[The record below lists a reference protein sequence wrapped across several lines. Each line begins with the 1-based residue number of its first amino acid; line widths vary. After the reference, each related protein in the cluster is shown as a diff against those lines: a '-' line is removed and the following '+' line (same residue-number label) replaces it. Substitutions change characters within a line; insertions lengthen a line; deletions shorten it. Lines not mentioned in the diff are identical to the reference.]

1 LSKSK
6 TNLAWIDLEMTG
18 LQDDHVIIE
27 IASLVTNSN
36 LVELAEGPVIAIHRK
51 PEETDNINAWS
62 KEQHTKSGLLKRVSE
77 SNISLKKA
85 EKLTLDFLQL
95 WIVKETSPL
104 CGNSIGTDRRF
115 IRKEMPLLDA
125 FLHYRL
131 IDVSTVKELTT
142 RWYPE
147 KTIPAKKSE
156 HLALADI
163 RESVEE
169 LRWYKENVFLP
180 STE

>member
-1 LSKSK
+1 MSEKK

-18 LQDDHVIIE
+18 LEDDHVIIE

-36 LVELAEGPVIAIHRK
+36 LVELAEGPVIAIHRA
-51 PEETDNINAWS
+51 PEEIANINPWS
-62 KEQHTKSGLLKRVSE
+62 KEQHTKSGLLERVSQ
-77 SNISLKKA
+77 SNISLEKA
-85 EKLTLDFLQL
+85 EQLTLDFFGL
-95 WIVKETSPL
+95 WLDKGTSPL
-104 CGNSIGTDRRF
+104 CGNSISTDRKF
-115 IRKEMPLLDA
+115 IRNEMPLLDE

-131 IDVSTVKELTT
+131 IDVSTIKELTT

-147 KTIPAKKSE
+147 KTIPIKKGE

-169 LRWYKENVFLP
+169 LRWYRKNVFLP
-180 STE
+180 SSE

>member
-1 LSKSK
+1 MSKSK

-85 EKLTLDFLQL
+85 EQLTLDFLQL

-147 KTIPAKKSE
+147 KAIPAKKSE

>member
-1 LSKSK
+1 
-6 TNLAWIDLEMTG
+6 MTG
-18 LQDDHVIIE
+18 LEDDHVIIE

-36 LVELAEGPVIAIHRK
+36 LIELAEGPVIAIHRK
-51 PEETDNINAWS
+51 PEEINNINPWS
-62 KEQHTKSGLLKRVSE
+62 KEQHSKSGLMKRVSE

-85 EKLTLDFLQL
+85 EQLTLDFLQL

-142 RWYPE
+142 RWYSQ
-147 KTIPAKKSE
+147 KTIPTKKSE

-169 LRWYKENVFLP
+169 LRWYKQNVFLP

>member
-1 LSKSK
+1 MSKSK

-18 LQDDHVIIE
+18 LEDHQVIIE

-85 EKLTLDFLQL
+85 EQLTLDFFQL
-95 WIVKETSPL
+95 WIDKGTSPL

-131 IDVSTVKELTT
+131 IDVSTVKELAT
-142 RWYPE
+142 RWYPK
-147 KTIPAKKSE
+147 KTIPTKKSE

>member
-1 LSKSK
+1 MDTL
-6 TNLAWIDLEMTG
+6 
-18 LQDDHVIIE
+18 
-27 IASLVTNSN
+27 
-36 LVELAEGPVIAIHRK
+36 
-51 PEETDNINAWS
+51 EETDNINAWS
-62 KEQHTKSGLLKRVSE
+62 KDQHTKSGLLKRVSE

-85 EKLTLDFLQL
+85 EQLTLDFLQL

-142 RWYPE
+142 RWHPE

>member
-85 EKLTLDFLQL
+85 EQLTLDFLQL